1 MSFEDTA
8 ARRAIERRAKLGALV
23 AEDDHATRS
32 LISTVLEREGFEVY
46 SVRDGQDAIELI
58 KESDFALIVLDVL
71 MPGIDGFGVLRY
83 IRQYRPSTLR
93 RIVVTSA
100 MPREKVEVFCEG
112 DVCDILPKPF
122 DVEQL
127 ARIARDCAADNRDKE

>member
-1 MSFEDTA
+1 MSLEDTA
-8 ARRAIERRAKLGALV
+8 ARKAIERRAKLGALV
-23 AEDDHATRS
+23 AEDDYATRS
-32 LISTVLEREGFEVY
+32 LITTILEREGFEVY
-46 SVRDGQDAIELI
+46 SVSDGQDAIELI

-100 MPREKVEVFCEG
+100 MPTEKVEAFCEG
-112 DVCDILPKPF
+112 DVCDILSKPF
-122 DVEQL
+122 DVGQL
-127 ARIARDCAADNRDKE
+127 ARIARECAADNRNEE